1 MNLEVGELVKLDVLD
16 ALHKRSWQIIFAYH
30 FNQGRIRVGVGNNR
44 QARLPLAAVR
54 ERTAASLAQLPEPL
68 RQLETAPA
76 FGVQVAACVRRL
88 AEEVDAYEVAQSRG
102 Q

>member
-1 MNLEVGELVKLDVLD
+1 VLTLEGQPADGAPLLEP
-16 ALHKRSWQIIFAYH
+16 AMRGGKRIAT
-30 FNQGRIRVGVGNNR
+30 
-44 QARLPLAAVR
+44 RLPLAAVR

-76 FGVQVAACVRRL
+76 FVVQVAACVRRL